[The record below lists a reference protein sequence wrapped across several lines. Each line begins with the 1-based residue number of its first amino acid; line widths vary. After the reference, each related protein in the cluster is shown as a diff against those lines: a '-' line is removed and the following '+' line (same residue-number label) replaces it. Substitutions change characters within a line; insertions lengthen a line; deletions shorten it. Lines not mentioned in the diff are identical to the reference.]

1 MDQFMGFIPTA
12 DKNTVT
18 TNYTGDRG
26 VSILIRDEEYR
37 HGSFLDIVVCTES
50 RNVSVLFTGS
60 FHFKFADGI
69 MFPDVIEVNFSLTV
83 DPYSRRKPEFNDDL
97 KSTIMVYAIG
107 NTSMFGNGIGDT
119 FPSNLTKENPI
130 SLGR

>member
-1 MDQFMGFIPTA
+1 M
-12 DKNTVT
+12 
-18 TNYTGDRG
+18 
-26 VSILIRDEEYR
+26 
-37 HGSFLDIVVCTES
+37 GSFQ
-50 RNVSVLFTGS
+50 FQ
-60 FHFKFADGI
+60 FPDGI

-107 NTSMFGNGIGDT
+107 NTSMFGNGIDDT
-119 FPSNLTKENPI
+119 FPSNSTKENPI

>member
-1 MDQFMGFIPTA
+1 
-12 DKNTVT
+12 
-18 TNYTGDRG
+18 
-26 VSILIRDEEYR
+26 
-37 HGSFLDIVVCTES
+37 
-50 RNVSVLFTGS
+50 
-60 FHFKFADGI
+60 

-107 NTSMFGNGIGDT
+107 NTSMFGDGTADT